1 MSKTFDLVRGTT
13 VAAIIEDKQAVS
25 AIVESTYR
33 QHGAGRTTNP
43 DSYFLKFADRPD
55 DRIIAL
61 PARIQDQGGD
71 DVAGIKWI
79 SSFPGNVASD
89 LPRASA
95 ILVLNSMADGY
106 PYACLEAAGISA
118 ARTAA
123 GAAVTLRALQ
133 SSHPLSDGTVSI
145 FGAGVIARTII
156 DYLIALE
163 LPVRTVLV
171 CDPHPA
177 SAEALIQHIGA
188 KGLTARAVTAD
199 EALESGVVITA
210 TTAAVPYIS
219 RPPQAGQVYLNVSLR
234 DFTVAALAG
243 VQNLVDDVDHCLKA
257 QTSPHLA
264 EQAWGSRDFI
274 TGTIPE
280 LLSGDL
286 ELDPEL
292 GVVVSP
298 FGLGVLDLAVAAW
311 VHRRAVAQQEAVSI
325 DGFFASLDRWA

>member
-13 VAAIIEDKQAVS
+13 VASIIEDKQTVS
-25 AIVESTYR
+25 QIVESTYR
-33 QHGAGRTTNP
+33 QHGAGKTTNP
-43 DSYFLKFADRPD
+43 DSYFLKFEDRPQ

-61 PARIQDQGGD
+61 PSRIQDSEGE

-95 ILVLNSMADGY
+95 ILVLNSMVDGY

-133 SSHPLSDGTVSI
+133 STHPLTDGTVAI

-156 DYLIALE
+156 DYLLALE
-163 LPVRTVLV
+163 LPVQTVLV
-171 CDPHPA
+171 CDLHPE
-177 SAEALIQHIGA
+177 SAGALVKHIES
-188 KGLTARAVTAD
+188 KGLQARAVEAS
-199 EALESGVVITA
+199 EALQSGVVITA
-210 TTAAVPYIS
+210 TTAATPYIS
-219 RPPQAGQVYLNVSLR
+219 QPPRAGQVYLNVSLR
-234 DFTVAALAG
+234 DFTVEALDG

-280 LLSGDL
+280 LLEGTL
-286 ELDPEL
+286 TLDPAL

-311 VHRRAVAQQEAVSI
+311 VHRRAVAEEEAVSI